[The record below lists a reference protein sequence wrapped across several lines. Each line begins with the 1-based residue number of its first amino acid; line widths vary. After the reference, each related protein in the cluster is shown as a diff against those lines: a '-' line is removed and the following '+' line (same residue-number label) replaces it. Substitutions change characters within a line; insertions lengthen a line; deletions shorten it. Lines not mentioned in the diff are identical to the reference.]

1 MVNDQ
6 NKLNPNEPTH
16 STLYA
21 NYVLALLLVA
31 YILSFVDRL
40 VLSMLV
46 GPIREEFQI
55 TDFQFSL
62 LHGFAFA
69 ILYSFM
75 GIPIGRIVDSHSRR
89 LVVSIGVFSWSVM
102 TCLCGLVQNI
112 QQLFLAR
119 IGVGVGE
126 ASLSP
131 GAYSLLGDYFESD
144 KLPKALSIFAMGVT
158 LGGGLAYI
166 IGGSVYQ
173 YFDAGKGSNIIL
185 LGSLKPWQS
194 TFITVGL
201 PGLVISLLL
210 LFIKEPPR
218 KNLIKCHD
226 SDESLSLS
234 FREII
239 SFLMQRKRAYLGL
252 MLGAS
257 SISIVGY
264 GILSWYPE
272 FLQRT
277 FDMPKAEAGE
287 KFGLIFLVTGAA
299 GTYSGT
305 LFSDFLKKIG
315 YEDAN
320 MRVTMLVSIAAFI
333 PAVYGPLSGNPDIAL
348 ISVGFAIFFHYAY
361 LGPALAALQII
372 TPNQMRGQVGALL
385 VFMSNILGLAF
396 GGSLVAFFTDYVFG
410 SDQDLNKSIAVIS
423 FIFYPLAAI
432 IIYSGLKAYRKSLAE
447 VGNWVLP
454 EKIKSADV
462 KNSIA

>member
-1 MVNDQ
+1 MANNRLVMNGEKFTPS
-6 NKLNPNEPTH
+6 KL
-16 STLYA
+16 YR
-21 NYVLALLLVA
+21 NYVLALLLAA

-46 GPIREEFQI
+46 GPIRQEFDI

-75 GIPIGRIVDSHSRR
+75 GIPLGRIVDSHSRR

-112 QQLFLAR
+112 QQLFIAR
-119 IGVGVGE
+119 VGVGVGE

-131 GAYSLLGDYFESD
+131 GAYSLLGDYFKAE

-166 IGGSVYQ
+166 IGGAVYQ
-173 YFDAGKGSNIIL
+173 FFASGNGSSVFM

-194 TFITVGL
+194 TFIVVGL
-201 PGLVISLLL
+201 PGFIIGLLL
-210 LFIKEPPR
+210 LFIKEPAR
-218 KNLIKCHD
+218 QNMMKRSD
-226 SDESLSLS
+226 SSTTKSLS
-234 FREII
+234 FSEIS
-239 SFLMQRKRAYLGL
+239 SFLLQRKRAYLGL

-257 SISIVGY
+257 AISIVGY

-277 FDMPKAEAGE
+277 YDMPKEEAGK
-287 KFGLIFLVTGAA
+287 KFGLIFLIAGASGTYA
-299 GTYSGT
+299 GTF
-305 LFSDFLKKIG
+305 FSDFLRKIG
-315 YEDAN
+315 YVDAN

-333 PAVYGPLSGNPDIAL
+333 PAVLGPLSANPNIAL
-348 ISVGFAIFFHYAY
+348 ICVSIAIFFHYAY

-385 VFMSNILGLAF
+385 VFMTNIMGLAF

-410 SDQDLNKSIAVIS
+410 SDQSLNKSIAIICGV
-423 FIFYPLAAI
+423 FYPLAAV
-432 IIYSGLKAYRKSLAE
+432 IIYSGLKAYRESLKE
-447 VGNWVLP
+447 VGHWNITSTNNNLKCS
-454 EKIKSADV
+454 ENSA
-462 KNSIA
+462 